1 MSGEEQAPR
10 PFRVLP
16 AVTPDNEHFWLGG
29 AEGELRFQ
37 RCQTCGWWLHPPSPS
52 CPICLG
58 RDLRIEAASGLAT
71 VCTYTVNWQAWY
83 PNLDPPYVVAIVE
96 LDEQPGLR
104 LTTNLVG
111 IEPDAVE
118 IGQRARVVFEEWDGV
133 WLPFFE
139 PAPDA
144 PAAPAIDRRPTGIH
158 AAEQS
163 AAARGGVPGWRT
175 RSKRG
180 SADRRAKQVVGER
193 TAVIS
198 GVGQSQI
205 GRRIYRDPLA
215 LTIDAALAAI
225 EDAGLTRDDIDGV
238 STYPGAMGIPPGF
251 SGVGVTEIQEAL
263 RLELN
268 WFAGGLELPG
278 QLGSVANA
286 IAAVATGLA
295 THVLCFRTVWEASA
309 QGDRGRASVTMGGGG
324 GSGYRAS
331 GFQQWT
337 LPFGAPSAANWIG
350 MMAQRHF
357 HEFGTTREQLGQ
369 IALNARRNAARNPNA
384 IYTDPM
390 TLDDYLSIRMVSTP
404 LCLYDCD
411 VPADGSTAVIVSRAE
426 TAPDLR
432 KTPVAVEAIGT
443 ALHGRP
449 SWDQFDD
456 LTTMALRDASAMMW
470 ERTDLAPADVD
481 VAELY
486 DGFSFIALAWL
497 EALGFCGHGEA
508 GPFLEGGANI
518 APDGVIPLNTHGG
531 QLSAGRL
538 HGYGFLHE
546 ACVQLWGE
554 GGDRQVVRAGG
565 RRPEV
570 AVAAAGGGPLAA
582 SLLLTRR

>member
-1 MSGEEQAPR
+1 MSTADPAPR

-71 VCTYTVNWQAWY
+71 VFTYTVNWQAWY

-111 IEPDAVE
+111 IDPDDVA
-118 IGQRARVVFEEWDGV
+118 IGQRVRVVFEDWDGV

-144 PAAPAIDRRPTGIH
+144 PPAPSVPAPARP
-158 AAEQS
+158 S
-163 AAARGGVPGWRT
+163 R
-175 RSKRG
+175 RG
-180 SADRRAKQVVGER
+180 SARNFEIGER
-193 TAVIS
+193 KAVIS

-205 GRRIYRDPLA
+205 GRRIYRDPLE

-225 EDAGLTRDDIDGV
+225 ADAGLTREDIDGV
-238 STYPGAMGIPPGF
+238 STYPGAMSIPPGF
-251 SGVGVTEIQEAL
+251 SGVGVTEIQDAL
-263 RLELN
+263 RLDLN

-324 GSGYRAS
+324 GGGYRAT

-390 TLDDYLSIRMVSTP
+390 TLDDYLSVRMVSTP

-432 KTPVAVEAIGT
+432 KTPVAVEAVGT

-456 LTTMALRDASAMMW
+456 LTTMALRDAAAMMW
-470 ERTDLAPADVD
+470 DRTDLTPTDVD

-554 GGDRQVVRAGG
+554 GGERQVVRPGG

-570 AVAAAGGGPLAA
+570 AVAGAGGGPLAA